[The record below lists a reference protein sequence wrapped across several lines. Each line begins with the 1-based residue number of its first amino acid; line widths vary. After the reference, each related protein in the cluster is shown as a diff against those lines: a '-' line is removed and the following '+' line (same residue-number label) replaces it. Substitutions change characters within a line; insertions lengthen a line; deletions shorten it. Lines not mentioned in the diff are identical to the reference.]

1 MRHVLSIPL
10 LLLCCLAMSSTLH
23 GQRTLQDE
31 DLQADYLR
39 AEQLFAEGQYAA
51 AERAFAQLE
60 QQLPPAGFDDTYGN
74 RAQASYYRAVCAVE
88 LYHPDAER
96 MLLAFG
102 EAYPEHPLLGPS
114 RYQLGRY
121 HFRNKKYRW
130 AMDWF
135 RQVDPISL
143 APEDRMDFNFQLG
156 YVYFHNKELANAK
169 PLFAQVREFG
179 DAKHYFDA
187 NFYYAYIALEDG
199 ELDEAS
205 AALDVAAL
213 SDRYEKVV
221 PYFRARIAFAKG
233 DDDRAIALAEPHVGQ
248 RRQPYDLELHQLLG
262 QAYYRKG
269 EHERAL
275 PYLQYYVDKA
285 RKLEPEDYF
294 QLGVAQYK
302 AGDPDA
308 AIENLERLDGE
319 KDSLAQQ
326 ALYLVGNAH
335 MQRGDKEAARSAFL
349 AAARNGSDSMVS
361 RDARFVYAKLSYEL
375 GFTELAIAEWQSWLS
390 DYPGAE
396 QAEEARGLLVQ
407 GLLRSRDF
415 DRALG
420 ILEDMPR
427 SNPALRQAYQE
438 VSFYRGVE
446 RYRDEAFGEAETL
459 FRQSRS
465 DAVDDALKASAQ
477 FWEAQAMLAQ
487 GKRDAGLAGH
497 RAFEKAAA
505 GNSELPGNASIAAS
519 AYAQGYALLE
529 AGEYRAAASQFER
542 VLDRWSLSD
551 ANAEAARVAADA
563 HLRLGDCRFHL
574 KDYAK
579 ADRAYAAIVD
589 ARKPGRA
596 YALFQQGMLKGL
608 QGNLSE
614 KTRVLGQLQREHPK
628 SPFADD
634 ALYEKGN
641 SHFVLGESSSADD
654 AFEALLNRYPNS
666 SYAARALLKRA
677 LIAYTAERYEQA
689 LAHYRQV
696 AERFKGS
703 AEAREALAGIRD
715 ISVDMGQPEI
725 YAQMGNVTLSAKDSV
740 TWDAAYRHVLQE
752 DCNKAEP
759 ALDRYILEF
768 PEGYFIESARFFRA
782 ECRYDAKRYASAL
795 SDYRYLL
802 DLRASRF
809 RETAL
814 LKSARIAFYDLETYA
829 DAAAWYGEL
838 AENPNMQEYRYE
850 ALKGLVRSVHRLGN
864 LDAVLTHAPDW
875 IAHESGT
882 TEDRIEARFYL
893 AKAAMEK
900 GQNAL
905 AGEQFAVVA
914 AATQDE
920 RGVES
925 RFQLAV
931 LAFEAGAYEETQN
944 RCLDLI
950 RETPSYESWVIRSY
964 ILIADALREQGE
976 LVQAKAALRSIV
988 ESYTGDPALLA
999 LAQQKLAELER
1010 LERENAR
1017 LAPSGED
1024 AEDAFIDLDPVQE
1037 SGTTKPRP

>member
-1 MRHVLSIPL
+1 MRNVHAIL
-10 LLLCCLAMSSTLH
+10 LPVLLCGAFCLPVQA
-23 GQRTLQDE
+23 QRTLQDE
-31 DLQADYLR
+31 DLQAAFLR

-51 AERAFAQLE
+51 AEQAFARLE
-60 QQLPPAGFDDTYGN
+60 RQLPPAGFDDAYGN
-74 RAQASYYRAVCAVE
+74 RAQAAYYRAVAAVE

-102 EAYPEHPLLGPS
+102 ETYPEHPLLGPS

-156 YVYFHNKELANAK
+156 YVYFHNQELANAK

-179 DAKHYFDA
+179 DAKFYFDA

-213 SDRYEKVV
+213 SERYERVV

-262 QAYYRKG
+262 QAWYRKG

-308 AIENLERLDGE
+308 AIGNLERLDGG

-326 ALYLVGNAH
+326 ALYLVGNAE
-335 MQRGDKEAARSAFL
+335 MQRGDKEAARTAFL
-349 AAARNGSDSMVS
+349 AAARNGTDPALS

-375 GFTELAIAEWQSWLS
+375 GFTELAIAEWQTWLT

-396 QAEEARGLLVQ
+396 QAEEARGLMVQ
-407 GLLRSRDF
+407 ALLRSRDF

-420 ILEDMPR
+420 ILEDLPR

-438 VSFYRGVE
+438 VAFYHGVE
-446 RYRDEAFGEAETL
+446 RFRDKAYADAETL

-465 DAVDDALKASAQ
+465 EPVDQNLEASAH
-477 FWEAQAMLAQ
+477 FWEGQALLAQ
-487 GKRDAGLAGH
+487 GKRDAGLAQH
-497 RAFEKAAA
+497 RAFEKAA
-505 GNSELPGNASIAAS
+505 GNQGDLPGNASTAAS
-519 AYAQGYALLE
+519 AYAQGYALME
-529 AGEYRAAASQFER
+529 AGQHRAAASQFER
-542 VLDRWSLSD
+542 VLDRWTMND
-551 ANAEAARVAADA
+551 RDPEAARVAADA
-563 HLRLGDCRFHL
+563 QLRLGDCRFHL
-574 KDYAK
+574 KDYAR
-579 ADRAYAAIVD
+579 ADRAYAAIVSGN
-589 ARKPGRA
+589 KPGQA
-596 YALFQQGMLKGL
+596 YALFQQAMLKGL
-608 QGNLSE
+608 QGNLQE
-614 KTRVLGQLQREHPK
+614 KTRLMGQLQREHPR

-641 SHFVLGESSSADD
+641 THFVLGESASADQ
-654 AFEALLNRYPNS
+654 AFAALLERHPNS

-677 LIAYTAERYEQA
+677 LIAYTGERYDQA
-689 LAHYRQV
+689 LTHYKKV
-696 AERFKGS
+696 AEDFKGT

-715 ISVDMGQPEI
+715 LSVDMGQPEV

-740 TWDAAYRHVLQE
+740 TWDAAYRHVLNE
-752 DCNKAEP
+752 NCDKAAP
-759 ALDRYILEF
+759 ALDRYIIEF
-768 PEGYFIESARFFRA
+768 PKGYFVESAHFFRG
-782 ECRYDAKRYASAL
+782 ECRYDAERYASAL
-795 SDYRYLL
+795 PDYRYILEQG
-802 DLRASRF
+802 ASRF

-814 LKSARIAFYDLETYA
+814 LKAARIAFYDLEAYA

-838 AENPNMQEYRYE
+838 ARNPDMQEYRYE
-850 ALKGLVRSVHRLGN
+850 ALKGLVRSKHRLGEMQGV
-864 LDAVLTHAPDW
+864 LDHAPDW
-875 IAHESGT
+875 IADPSAT
-882 TEDRIEARFYL
+882 AEDRVEARFYL
-893 AKAAMEK
+893 AKAAMAK
-900 GQNAL
+900 GQNAV
-905 AGEQFAVVA
+905 ATEQYAAVA

-925 RFQLAV
+925 RFQLAF
-931 LAFEAGAYEETQN
+931 LAFEAGNYEEAQN
-944 RCLDLI
+944 RALDLI

-988 ESYTGDPALLA
+988 DSYSGDPALLR
-999 LAQQKLAELER
+999 LAQEKLEALER
-1010 LERENAR
+1010 LEQQHSR
-1017 LAPSGED
+1017 LAPTEEGGR
-1024 AEDAFIDLDPVQE
+1024 DAFIDLEPVDE
-1037 SGTTKPRP
+1037 KPQP

>member
-1 MRHVLSIPL
+1 MFKAPSVPALCLMLLAVAQPL
-10 LLLCCLAMSSTLH
+10 Q

-31 DLQADYLR
+31 DLQADFLQ
-39 AEQLFAEGQYAA
+39 AEQLYAEGQYAA
-51 AERAFAQLE
+51 AEQAFARLE
-60 QQLPPAGFDDTYGN
+60 EQLPPAGFDDAYGD
-74 RAQASYYRAVCAVE
+74 RAQAAYYRAVCAVE

-102 EAYPEHPLLGPS
+102 ETYPEHPLLGPS

-179 DAKHYFDA
+179 DAKYYFDA

-199 ELDEAS
+199 ELNEAS

-213 SDRYEKVV
+213 SDRYERVV
-221 PYFRARIAFAKG
+221 PYFRARIAFAQG

-262 QAYYRKG
+262 QAWYRKG

-275 PYLQYYVDKA
+275 PYLQFYVDKA

-302 AGDPDA
+302 AGDPEA
-308 AIENLERLDGE
+308 AIKNLERLDGG

-335 MQRGDKEAARSAFL
+335 MQRRDKEAARTAFL
-349 AAARNGSDSMVS
+349 AAARNGSDPALS
-361 RDARFVYAKLSYEL
+361 RDARFVYAKLSYEQ
-375 GFTELAIAEWQSWLS
+375 GFTELAIAEWQAWLT
-390 DYPGAE
+390 DHPDAE
-396 QAEEARGLLVQ
+396 QVDEARTLMVQ
-407 GLLRSRDF
+407 ALLRSRDF
-415 DRALG
+415 DRALS
-420 ILEDMPR
+420 ILDAMPR
-427 SNPALRQAYQE
+427 SNSALRQAYQE
-438 VSFYRGVE
+438 VAFYRGVE
-446 RYRDEAFGEAETL
+446 RYRDKAYAEAESL
-459 FRQSRS
+459 FRQSRT
-465 DAVDDALKASAQ
+465 DAVDPGLEASSL
-477 FWEAQAMLAQ
+477 FWEGQALLAQ
-487 GKRDAGLAGH
+487 GKRNAGLAQH
-497 RAFEKAAA
+497 KAFEQASK
-505 GNSELPGNASIAAS
+505 GQTELPGNASSAAS
-519 AYAQGYALLE
+519 AYAQAYAYLE
-529 AGEYRAAASQFER
+529 AGQYREAASRFER
-542 VLDRWSLSD
+542 VMDQWSMND
-551 ANAEAARVAADA
+551 ADPEAARMAADA
-563 HLRLGDCRFHL
+563 QLRLGDCRFHL
-574 KDYAK
+574 KDYPK
-579 ADRAYAAIVD
+579 ADRAYAAIV
-589 ARKPGRA
+589 AAKKPGRA

-608 QGNLSE
+608 QGKLQE
-614 KTRVLGQLQREHPK
+614 KTRLLGQLQREHPK

-641 SHFVLGESSSADD
+641 THFFLGESVSADQS
-654 AFEALLNRYPNS
+654 FSALLDRHPNS

-689 LAHYRQV
+689 LGHYKRV
-696 AERFKGS
+696 AEDFKGT

-715 ISVDMGQPEI
+715 LSVDLGQPEL
-725 YAQMGNVTLSAKDSV
+725 YAQMGNVGLSAKDSV
-740 TWDAAYRHVLQE
+740 TWDAAYRHVLNE
-752 DCNKAEP
+752 DCNKADA

-768 PEGYFIESARFFRA
+768 PSGYFIESAHFFRG
-782 ECRYDAKRYASAL
+782 ECRYDDERYASAL
-795 SDYRYLL
+795 ADYRYLL
-802 DLRASRF
+802 DLPRSRF

-814 LKSARIAFYDLETYA
+814 LKAARIAFYDMESYG

-838 AENPNMQEYRYE
+838 ADNPDMQEFRYE
-850 ALKGLVRSVHRLGN
+850 ALKGLVRSKHRLDDQNG
-864 LDAVLTHAPDW
+864 VLAHAPAW
-875 IAHESGT
+875 IADEGAT
-882 TEDRIEARFYL
+882 DEDRVEARFYL
-893 AKAAMEK
+893 AKAALVK
-900 GQNAL
+900 GQSAL
-905 AGEQFAVVA
+905 AKEQFAAVA

-925 RFQLAV
+925 RFQLAY
-931 LAFEAGAYEETQN
+931 LAFAEGAYEEAQN
-944 RCLDLI
+944 GCLDLI

-988 ESYTGDPALLA
+988 DSYTGDPALLQLAKDKLNA
-999 LAQQKLAELER
+999 LEQMEQ
-1010 LERENAR
+1010 ENAR
-1017 LAPSGED
+1017 LTPSEAGDED
-1024 AEDAFIDLDPVQE
+1024 SFIDLETVPSSDQQTPN
-1037 SGTTKPRP
+1037 P